1 MLALIRKQI
10 KLEHELKYN
19 LWATFSTASIRI
31 FSNYAEKCKKNTGK
45 ALIFCVG
52 DSPVNDSVP
61 SL

>member
-1 MLALIRKQI
+1 MFALIRKQI

-45 ALIFCVG
+45 ALIFCVS